1 MALTVNGSL
10 QMVVA
15 DVQSID
21 WDDVLP
27 AESDVNLFFE
37 SFHSMINEIIDR
49 HVLLKKLSM
58 KESRLHVKPWI
69 TKGLLASIA
78 NKNKLYKSYLKS
90 RNSYF
95 LSKFKYHRYK
105 LKHLILI
112 SKKSYYSSYFL
123 RNKDNIK
130 GVWKGIKELITI
142 KNSNNHMP
150 TTLEIGNLKVTNRQS
165 IVNAFNDY
173 FANIGML
180 LKLYQLLILH
190 LSNTCLTHYAIVCF
204 VSCYST

>member
-1 MALTVNGSL
+1 M
-10 QMVVA
+10 
-15 DVQSID
+15 
-21 WDDVLP
+21 P
-27 AESDVNLFFE
+27 
-37 SFHSMINEIIDR
+37 
-49 HVLLKKLSM
+49 LKKLSK

-69 TKGLLASIA
+69 TKGILASIA
-78 NKNKLYKSYLKS
+78 NKNKLYKSYFIKS
-90 RNSYF
+90 RSSYF
-95 LSKFKYHRYK
+95 LSKFKYYRNK

-165 IVNAFNDY
+165 IVNS
-173 FANIGML
+173 
-180 LKLYQLLILH
+180 
-190 LSNTCLTHYAIVCF
+190 LSGNAPECALGLARGVSGNAPECALT
-204 VSCYST
+204 